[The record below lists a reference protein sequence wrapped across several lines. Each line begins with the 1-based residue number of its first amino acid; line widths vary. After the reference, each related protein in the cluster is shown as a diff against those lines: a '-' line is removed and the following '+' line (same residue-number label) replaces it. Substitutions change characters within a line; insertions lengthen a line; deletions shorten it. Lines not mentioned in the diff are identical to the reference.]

1 MMRLL
6 SIATAI
12 SITLLTAGCVLTTHK
27 LSEVGE
33 AITDEEIVGV
43 WEEQPDSEFGSG
55 TRIALDKYK
64 NGLYL
69 HRDLDSGDQHSNPF
83 RLFKIGDVTYLEE
96 DAAEALAIN
105 GKASG
110 EVTKQEA
117 NTQAANFFPAR
128 CERRGEWIAIWLAD
142 RSVIDRLIK
151 DGALSGRPGVGRLG
165 TAEITSTAAELAACL
180 KKHSDEI
187 YAVNDPRPLQRRV
200 YRRVSTHVPAKS
212 TELTTSP

>member
-12 SITLLTAGCVLTTHK
+12 SIAVLTAGCVITTHK

-33 AITDEEIVGV
+33 AVTDEEIVGV
-43 WEEQPDSEFGSG
+43 WEEQPDPVFGDG
-55 TRIALDKYK
+55 GRIAIDHYK
-64 NGLYL
+64 NGLYV
-69 HRDLDSGDQHSNPF
+69 HRDIDSGDQHSYPF

-96 DAAEALAIN
+96 DVAEALIN
-105 GKASG
+105 GKALG

-151 DGALSGRPGVGRLG
+151 DGELAGRPGVGWLG
-165 TAEITSTAAELAACL
+165 TAEITSTAVELAACL

-200 YRRVSTHVPAKS
+200 YRRVSTQVPAKVSESQS
-212 TELTTSP
+212 TP